1 MFDKLIIL
9 ISRPLSSGGK
19 GPMKVLLLVGQSVSM
34 SVGELLVFLRNIS
47 GEENLFFC
55 FMGLTDHNF
64 QQIKI
69 ITKLILRINF

>member
-34 SVGELLVFLRNIS
+34 SVGELLVFLRNI
-47 GEENLFFC
+47 
-55 FMGLTDHNF
+55 
-64 QQIKI
+64 
-69 ITKLILRINF
+69 

>member
-19 GPMKVLLLVGQSVSM
+19 GPMKVLLLVGQSASM
-34 SVGELLVFLRNIS
+34 SVGE
-47 GEENLFFC
+47 LFFC
-55 FMGLTDHNF
+55 FMGLTNHNF
-64 QQIKI
+64 QQIQI